1 MSLKK
6 KKIFL
11 GKSESP
17 VHSKSSTPFTFT
29 GKSNENFAVKI
40 AKAKEK
46 SFLWLSCQ
54 VVLVYFGVFLGC
66 WWRRWGAEQVWFVA
80 RHHCTSP
87 ENLCHTFP
95 QCFTQSEWLGGQDGW
110 GMEAGQPDTEA
121 ETHLK
126 QRGLSLQPQRKCVLL
141 VIHSGQQTSAAR
153 LCFSWWF
160 SLFLLCRKFY
170 NSTVIPV

>member
-6 KKIFL
+6 IFFL

-29 GKSNENFAVKI
+29 AKSNVKV
-40 AKAKEK
+40 KLCSKNCK
-46 SFLWLSCQ
+46 SKGKIIFIIILSGC
-54 VVLVYFGVFLGC
+54 FGFF
-66 WWRRWGAEQVWFVA
+66 GAEQVWFVA